1 MRPDRLF
8 GRTLAV
14 LAMIVTALL
23 GGAGAAFAVDYGQ
36 TGDGQGPGGSGGLA
50 WTGAAAIL
58 PLSVIGG
65 ALVVLGVCLVIMM
78 RRRASDRQ

>member
-1 MRPDRLF
+1 MRPDRLV

-14 LAMIVTALL
+14 FAVTVTALL
-23 GGAGAAFAVDYGQ
+23 SGAGAAFAVDYGQ
-36 TGDGQGPGGSGGLA
+36 TGDGNGGSGGGLA

-65 ALVVLGVCLVIMM
+65 ALVVLGVCLVILM
-78 RRRASDRQ
+78 RRRAAERD

>member
-1 MRPDRLF
+1 MRPDRLV

-14 LAMIVTALL
+14 LALTVTVLL

-36 TGDGQGPGGSGGLA
+36 TGDGSGGSGGLA

-65 ALVVLGVCLVIMM
+65 ALVVLGVCLVMVV
-78 RRRASDRQ
+78 RKRASERD

>member
-1 MRPDRLF
+1 MRPDRLV

-14 LAMIVTALL
+14 LAITVTALI
-23 GGAGAAFAVDYGQ
+23 GGGSAAFAVDYGQ
-36 TGDGQGPGGSGGLA
+36 TGDGSSGPGGNLA

-65 ALVVLGVCLVIMM
+65 ALVVLGVCVVILM
-78 RRRASDRQ
+78 RKRASERE

>member
-1 MRPDRLF
+1 MRPDRLV

-14 LAMIVTALL
+14 LGLTVTVLL

-36 TGDGQGPGGSGGLA
+36 TGDGSGGSGGGLA
-50 WTGAAAIL
+50 WTGATAIL

-65 ALVVLGVCLVIMM
+65 ALVVLGVLCVILM
-78 RRRASDRQ
+78 RKRASERQ